1 MTVLARN
8 RAKLV
13 LKPGAISVYMGS
25 PLLQPLAQHGGIMFP
40 IQPDITYSQPVSY
53 SAYDL
58 THTNY
63 TFQAYRNTPSPDIT
77 MTAQFASVTDEEARY
92 TYACLHFLR
101 SVTKMFFG
109 KNQTSAP
116 VAGTPPPVLEFSAF
130 GQQQFNQ
137 IPVVV
142 SNFSTTY
149 DSNVDLKLL
158 DGDTQIPVMMN
169 MFIQLTVQQNPARQK
184 EVFTTSDFIS
194 GRAYQEKFV

>member
-1 MTVLARN
+1 
-8 RAKLV
+8 
-13 LKPGAISVYMGS
+13 
-25 PLLQPLAQHGGIMFP
+25 MFP

-109 KNQTSAP
+109 KNQTSSP

>member
-1 MTVLARN
+1 
-8 RAKLV
+8 
-13 LKPGAISVYMGS
+13 
-25 PLLQPLAQHGGIMFP
+25 MFP
-40 IQPDITYSQPVSY
+40 FHPDITYSASANY
-53 SAYDL
+53 SPYDM

-63 TFQAYRNTPSPDIT
+63 TFHAYRNSPSPSIQLNT
-77 MTAQFASVTDEEARY
+77 TFASTTTDEVEY
-92 TYACLHFLR
+92 TLGVLHFLR

-169 MFIQLTVQQNPARQK
+169 MFIQLTIQQNPARQK